1 MVNREMATG
10 EIELQ
15 PSLFRIISSC
25 AELPFTIDNENAV
38 GEELRLEYRYLDLR
52 RKSLQETMAV
62 RHQLFMQTLKFFD
75 EKGFY
80 YLETPCFTKNTPEG
94 SREFVVPARF
104 DKGKF
109 FVLPQSPQQYK
120 QMLMVAGYDKYIQM
134 PRCFRDEDPRG
145 DRQPEFT
152 QVDFEMSFVEQ
163 EDVLK
168 IIQTYFLEIS
178 KHFPQK
184 QIKNW
189 SKTESHKTAEPDF
202 PKYTWKECMDTY
214 GSDKPDLRTE
224 EMKFIDVTEW
234 SKNVDFSLFKNV
246 ETVKCLVAPKEFSR
260 GEIEKTLEPVIK
272 ESSGK
277 GLLYLIL

>member
-1 MVNREMATG
+1 MVNADMETG
-10 EIELQ
+10 EIEIQ
-15 PSLFRIISSC
+15 PSSLRIISTC
-25 AELPFTIDNENAV
+25 AELPFTIDNESPV

-52 RKSLQETMAV
+52 RKSLQESMLV
-62 RHQLFMQTLKFFD
+62 RSQLFTDTIKFFD
-75 EKGFY
+75 ERDFV

-104 DKGKF
+104 DQGKF

-163 EDVLK
+163 DDVLD
-168 IIQTYFLEIS
+168 ITQEYFLEIT
-178 KHFPQK
+178 KYFPQK
-184 QIKNW
+184 QIK
-189 SKTESHKTAEPDF
+189 SLDF
-202 PKYTWKECMDTY
+202 PRYTWKESMNNY

-224 EMKFIDVTEW
+224 EMKFVDVTEW
-234 SKNVDFSLFKNV
+234 SKKVDFSLFKDV

-272 ESSGK
+272 ESGGK